1 MVIFMNDIELIMQ
14 KAMDFRRNIL
24 KINDDDSID
33 DFEKLVEKA
42 GFFY

>member
-1 MVIFMNDIELIMQ
+1 MEKNEERVIQ

-24 KINDDDSID
+24 GLRDDESIS
-33 DFEKLVEKA
+33 DFEQLVEKA